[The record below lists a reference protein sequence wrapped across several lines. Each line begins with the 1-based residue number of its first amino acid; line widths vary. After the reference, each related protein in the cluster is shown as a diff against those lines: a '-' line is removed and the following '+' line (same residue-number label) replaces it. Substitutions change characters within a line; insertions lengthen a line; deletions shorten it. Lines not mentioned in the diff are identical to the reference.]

1 MLHEIQ
7 KTQENGDVL
16 IYSFLEGGNGGYMI
30 ANVTTNNMVFIEG
43 K

>member
-7 KTQENGDVL
+7 KTQSNGDVL
-16 IYSFLEGGNGGYMI
+16 IYSFLEGGHGGYMI
-30 ANVTTNNMVFIEG
+30 ANVTTNYSVFIEA